1 MPDPRRVAIKGDRS
15 LMWMSPDEALIILPR
30 AEVAD
35 LAETLEK
42 ALGKAHALVADMSD
56 ARASFCV
63 TGDDAHVSEVLA
75 RLAPVDMA
83 RFELGEL
90 RRTRLGQI
98 AAALWKPAEG
108 EIRLVCFRSVAQ
120 YAFDLLAEAAASPRI
135 G

>member
-1 MPDPRRVAIKGDRS
+1 
-15 LMWMSPDEALIILPR
+15 
-30 AEVAD
+30 
-35 LAETLEK
+35 
-42 ALGKAHALVADMSD
+42 
-56 ARASFCV
+56 
-63 TGDDAHVSEVLA
+63 
-75 RLAPVDMA
+75 MA